1 MKNSTTTKFRIVL
14 GSLALGA
21 LCVMPLAAQDA
32 PDVGPHPPQPA
43 KNMESHLGH
52 VTGHSKDAKM
62 DYRRYCAGCHGDL
75 GDGNGE
81 NAIWL
86 DPKPRDFTI
95 ATFKCRSTPTG
106 TLPTDQDLF
115 NTIGRGVTNSNMP
128 VWNTFNDQQRADLVA
143 YIKTFSPRWEKEKA
157 GEPIQIPAEPAVTI
171 ESIAHGKALF
181 TKLEC
186 WKCHGPEG
194 KGDGPSAATLTD
206 SKDQPIRPY
215 NFAAGSDDSRFKCGS
230 ANQDI
235 YRIFMTGVDGTPMPS
250 FADTIQPND
259 AWDLVHFLRTLQ
271 VHRHGK
277 ENDVLKA
284 AGGKIPPYE
293 EKNAPAAQPSSG
305 AAGGGK

>member
-1 MKNSTTTKFRIVL
+1 MKNSNEFRIGL
-14 GSLALGA
+14 ICLALGA
-21 LCVMPLAAQDA
+21 LSVLPLAAQDA
-32 PDVGPHPPQPA
+32 PDVGPHPAQPLRA
-43 KNMESHLGH
+43 MESHVGH
-52 VTGHSKDAKM
+52 VTGHSKSAAM

-81 NAIWL
+81 NALWL

-106 TLPTDQDLF
+106 TLPTDQDLY
-115 NTIGRGVTNSNMP
+115 NTIARGITNSNMP
-128 VWNTFNDQQRADLVA
+128 VWNTFTDQQRADLVA
-143 YIKTFSPRWEKEKA
+143 FLKTFSPRWEKEKA
-157 GEPIQIPAEPAVTI
+157 GEPINIPAEPAVTI

-215 NFAAGSDDSRFKCGS
+215 NFAAGTEDSRFKCGS
-230 ANQDI
+230 TNQDI

-271 VHRHGK
+271 VHRHSK

-293 EKNAPAAQPSSG
+293 EKAAPASQPPSG
-305 AAGGGK
+305 AAGGGN